1 MKSRNIL
8 LCGVGGQ
15 GIITMGRLIGT
26 ALVDKGVKV
35 RIAEVHGLAQRGG
48 SVNVHVRF
56 GEDVYSPLICKGKA
70 QALVALELIEAI
82 RYLSYLSENG
92 ILLVNDALI
101 PPPLPKIKIPN
112 RKEILEEF
120 KRLNIEFYIV
130 DATKIAMKAGSA
142 ASTNVVMLGGM
153 LALDLLPL
161 TLQDIER
168 SIKEIL
174 PPKFHEVNLKAL
186 KMGFEEVAKLKRTL

>member
-1 MKSRNIL
+1 MKNRNIL

-70 QALVALELIEAI
+70 HAVVALELIEAT

-101 PPPLPKIKIPN
+101 PPPLPKIKMPT

-120 KRLNIEFYIV
+120 KRLNVKFCLV
-130 DATKIAMKAGSA
+130 DATKIAIKAGSA
-142 ASTNVVMLGGM
+142 ASTNVAMLGGM
-153 LALDLLPL
+153 LALNLLPL
-161 TLQDIER
+161 TLQDVRR
-168 SIKEIL
+168 SVKKTL
-174 PPKFHEVNLKAL
+174 PSKFHKVNLKAL
-186 KMGFEEVAKLKRTL
+186 QMGFEEVVKLKKTL

>member
-70 QALVALELIEAI
+70 QAVVALELIEAI

-92 ILLVNDALI
+92 ILLVNDTLI
-101 PPPLPKIKIPN
+101 PPPLPKIKIPT
-112 RKEILEEF
+112 RKEILDEF
-120 KRLNIEFYIV
+120 KRLNVKFYLV
-130 DATKIAMKAGSA
+130 DATKIAIKAGSA

-153 LALDLLPL
+153 LAFNLLPL

-168 SIKEIL
+168 SIRKVL